1 MGDNLV
7 LRFQYRGKDTD
18 VVVNNVDKVNLLD
31 LITEYWEICERE
43 NTPTPQNPGREL
55 IYIWVND
62 LPKLTAVVQAAQS
75 LKAMSKTL
83 QSNEPN
89 TEPTHA
95 HVEKQLNPAAHV
107 EKQLKP
113 AALNRESVIP
123 HSPVT
128 QTQDPPTFSA
138 EINTSNT
145 PDSPSHV
152 NNLITDNL
160 EHWENLEITPVVP
173 NRGRG
178 RGKGRLRG
186 IGRGRGRGRGV
197 LGSVHPLTLRRSPS
211 NRVETHSITSFEV
224 GGSSN
229 QAINSPFFK
238 KRIPR
243 TTAKRKGLLAAT
255 VSTKKTVAVDLAQ
268 DLEESNGLNL
278 DSDHDYNPQLEE
290 TDVQVDSEDVS
301 LDDEDD
307 GMEEPEHQPMP
318 LIHDYFDPY
327 EGPVWED
334 DCEDINNYM
343 AKLYRNEESGFS
355 IVVEK
360 ASNWVYTVRCSDERC
375 SWRLHGSKLAD
386 GVTWAI
392 KSIIGSEHTC
402 LGLQKTNP
410 MVSTKWAKKVLLE
423 DIRENENIPAKCLN
437 RKLFERFGVQMTKSS
452 LYRMKA
458 QALIEIHGGFNV
470 SYSYLPNYCEVI
482 KSTNPS
488 SVAHCTCNP
497 VEHPERPLSFNC
509 IFISFKGCL
518 DGVVGGCRGL
528 IGVDGT
534 FLKGNYDGILL
545 STIALDGN
553 NEMFPLAWAVVS
565 CEDERNWKFFIH
577 HLKTLLQ
584 NTERGDNWCIISDR
598 HKVSL
603 VYFHLILISFQS
615 TLLIYVNLSIAH
627 TGIEKACTDLWPN
640 VGRRFCC
647 KHLSVNFKN
656 VFAGPKMWQFFWL
669 ATSAT
674 SPFTFGKAM
683 KQIQKNKDAARI
695 WLANLGDQSRWSK
708 HKFNT
713 SLKCDVNN
721 TNFVE
726 SFNST
731 LGVDRCRPIL
741 TFLEGIRKVSMVRM
755 ATRREN
761 CEKWERT
768 NTCPNI

>member
-1 MGDNLV
+1 
-7 LRFQYRGKDTD
+7 
-18 VVVNNVDKVNLLD
+18 
-31 LITEYWEICERE
+31 
-43 NTPTPQNPGREL
+43 
-55 IYIWVND
+55 
-62 LPKLTAVVQAAQS
+62 
-75 LKAMSKTL
+75 
-83 QSNEPN
+83 
-89 TEPTHA
+89 
-95 HVEKQLNPAAHV
+95 
-107 EKQLKP
+107 
-113 AALNRESVIP
+113 
-123 HSPVT
+123 
-128 QTQDPPTFSA
+128 
-138 EINTSNT
+138 
-145 PDSPSHV
+145 
-152 NNLITDNL
+152 
-160 EHWENLEITPVVP
+160 
-173 NRGRG
+173 
-178 RGKGRLRG
+178 
-186 IGRGRGRGRGV
+186 
-197 LGSVHPLTLRRSPS
+197 
-211 NRVETHSITSFEV
+211 
-224 GGSSN
+224 
-229 QAINSPFFK
+229 
-238 KRIPR
+238 
-243 TTAKRKGLLAAT
+243 
-255 VSTKKTVAVDLAQ
+255 
-268 DLEESNGLNL
+268 
-278 DSDHDYNPQLEE
+278 
-290 TDVQVDSEDVS
+290 
-301 LDDEDD
+301 
-307 GMEEPEHQPMP
+307 MEEPEHQPMP

-458 QALIEIHGGFNV
+458 QALIEIHGG
-470 SYSYLPNYCEVI
+470 
-482 KSTNPS
+482 
-488 SVAHCTCNP
+488 
-497 VEHPERPLSFNC
+497 
-509 IFISFKGCL
+509 
-518 DGVVGGCRGL
+518 
-528 IGVDGT
+528 
-534 FLKGNYDGILL
+534 
-545 STIALDGN
+545 
-553 NEMFPLAWAVVS
+553 
-565 CEDERNWKFFIH
+565 
-577 HLKTLLQ
+577 
-584 NTERGDNWCIISDR
+584 
-598 HKVSL
+598 
-603 VYFHLILISFQS
+603 
-615 TLLIYVNLSIAH
+615 
-627 TGIEKACTDLWPN
+627 IEKACTDLWPN

-768 NTCPNI
+768 NTCPNIVKRVQFICNESRTCLAYQSGPGELEQSHMHM